1 MDNELEKVDIIRSR
15 FRVSYE
21 EARNALSDAR
31 GDVLSAL
38 STLENAEHTD
48 LLELGV
54 DMAVEVQR
62 LLAGG
67 PIKRLR
73 VKYGDKLI
81 ASKPLALTAFAALAV
96 GVGAVLISRLT
107 IEVDQDKGDAVS

>member
-1 MDNELEKVDIIRSR
+1 MDSELEKVDIVRSR

-31 GDVLSAL
+31 GDVISAL
-38 STLENAEHTD
+38 ATLEKTEHTD
-48 LLELGV
+48 FLELGL
-54 DMAVEVQR
+54 DMAVEARRWLSGGR
-62 LLAGG
+62 L
-67 PIKRLR
+67 KRLR

-107 IEVDQDKGDAVS
+107 IEVDQDEGEAVS